1 MIRRAYRA
9 RWFGLA
15 LFALLLTACA
25 ESVGLINT
33 PPTVYDLVQQP
44 QAFAGK
50 EVTAQGFYLW
60 KPGDPATS
68 VLLPAVSTADRSNQD
83 AQPIYASV
91 QCGADGA
98 CQPSTTA
105 VGEPSTGSVWLE
117 NFPAEITADLHTPGD
132 AVWGAVEVTGLFE
145 ANGGYGPGGTY
156 KYRLQVKQARALKPV
171 EREVFEVKNE
181 PLGEGKASI
190 FDLAADP
197 AKYNGQKVASRGYYF
212 WSPATQGAFAQK
224 VEREKTGNESS
235 GSLPAPSGIIMGLDG
250 FPPDKSAQL
259 NIGPNNTFVWGLI
272 EVTGTFQTG
281 DFGPDGRYKQQI
293 KVESVEVLEQPKP

>member
-1 MIRRAYRA
+1 MIRRASRA

-44 QAFAGK
+44 QQFAGK
-50 EVTAQGFYLW
+50 EITAQGFYLW

-68 VLLPAVSTADRSNQD
+68 VLLPGVSTADRSNQD

-91 QCGADGA
+91 ECSGSGE

-105 VGEPSTGSVWLE
+105 VGQPSTGAVWLE
-117 NFPAEITADLHTPGD
+117 NFPAEITADLHRPGD

-145 ANGGYGPGGTY
+145 ANGGYGPDSSY
-156 KYRLQVKQARALKPV
+156 KYRLQVKQAKALQQI

-181 PLGEGKASI
+181 PLSGGVSI
-190 FDLAADP
+190 FELAADP
-197 AKYNGQKVASRGYYF
+197 AKYNGQKVTSRGYYF
-212 WSPATQGAFAQK
+212 WSPATQGTFAQK
-224 VEREKTGNESS
+224 VEREKTADESV
-235 GSLPAPSGIIMGLDG
+235 GSVPTPTGIVMGLDG

-272 EVTGTFQTG
+272 QVTGTLQTG

-293 KVESVEVLEQPKP
+293 KVESVEVLEQPK